1 MWVSSYTNIEM
12 FYNLFFFSTGNK
24 LTCDCRLSW
33 LHKLRNETKSKRVK
47 ASLSRLNCI
56 MDTKTNINTV
66 KIEKSQKAIQS
77 IQGSYKKDIDYEE
90 EEFEEKHYDDAMQDQ
105 ETENDDTTIKI
116 EYKRKLLEIPA
127 EMLPCP
133 NRLIYEASYSP
144 PTQDEVKYYKTSSSE
159 MLVATTMNLLLV
171 VVATL

>member
-1 MWVSSYTNIEM
+1 
-12 FYNLFFFSTGNK
+12 
-24 LTCDCRLSW
+24 
-33 LHKLRNETKSKRVK
+33 
-47 ASLSRLNCI
+47 
-56 MDTKTNINTV
+56 MDTKTNIGTV
-66 KIEKSQKAIQS
+66 KNEKPQKVIQN

-105 ETENDDTTIKI
+105 ETDNDENKI

-144 PTQDEVKYYKTSSSE
+144 PTQDEVKYYKTSSSK
-159 MLVATTMNLLLV
+159 MLVAISSHLLLV
-171 VVATL
+171 LVVML

>member
-1 MWVSSYTNIEM
+1 MKLKSV
-12 FYNLFFFSTGNK
+12 FFLTGNR

-47 ASLSRLNCI
+47 ASLSRLHCI
-56 MDTKTNINTV
+56 MDSKINIGPTKLEKPP
-66 KIEKSQKAIQS
+66 KI
-77 IQGSYKKDIDYEE
+77 IQGTYRKELDYEE

-105 ETENDDTTIKI
+105 DTENNMDDTKI
-116 EYKRKLLEIPA
+116 EYKRKLLEIPS

-144 PTQDEVKYYKTSSSE
+144 PTQDEVKYYKTSSSQR
-159 MLVATTMNLLLV
+159 LFATALNLILAVL
-171 VVATL
+171 ATL